1 MMCQNMTGVQIIT
14 YYSPRIFETLGIEST
29 DTKLFATGFFGIA
42 KTLGIAIFA
51 FWVADHFGRRK
62 GLIYGAFIGAI
73 PMFYIGGY
81 VMKADPVNTDGVTSS
96 GWGYLAMVC
105 IYLYGVIFCATW
117 QGISSLYAS
126 EIYPL
131 HIRTLCMAITIA
143 DERAWSYVVSRA
155 TPYMISDLGY
165 GTYFFYGSLMVVMG
179 FWVMWCIRETKGLP
193 IEEMDAL
200 FGFAQM
206 ESLSDSEKQDGVDGQ
221 VKVDVNLQNSKDVS
235 T

>member
-1 MMCQNMTGVQIIT
+1 MDRGYSDGMYTG
-14 YYSPRIFETLGIEST
+14 S
-29 DTKLFATGFFGIA
+29 
-42 KTLGIAIFA
+42 
-51 FWVADHFGRRK
+51 
-62 GLIYGAFIGAI
+62 AFIYEFLTKVVQ
-73 PMFYIGGY
+73 FYIGGY
-81 VMKADPVNTDGVTSS
+81 VMRADPVNNDGVTSS

-165 GTYFFYGSLMVVMG
+165 GTYFFYGSLMVLMG
-179 FWVMWCIRETKGLP
+179 FWVIWCIRETK
-193 IEEMDAL
+193 
-200 FGFAQM
+200 
-206 ESLSDSEKQDGVDGQ
+206 
-221 VKVDVNLQNSKDVS
+221 VNLHNVPSSHLQHLFIY
-235 T
+235 